1 MNIVVDRKQDM
12 VVVRPEGDIDLAS
25 SPSLR
30 AQLRDIVVGADDAI
44 GEAEL
49 NLKPMLD
56 KVLKKGAG
64 AKQDGMW
71 IDMTHP
77 NFKGVQARVRMS
89 LEVCTVAES
98 IIRPAGNRRDA
109 PNENPFLETPI
120 RPGLFDGLNL
130 SLKFFNPLA
139 LLMKYKVKC
148 CICCIIIGVVAGL
161 VLYMSM

>member
-1 MNIVVDRKQDM
+1 MRV
-12 VVVRPEGDIDLAS
+12 
-25 SPSLR
+25 R
-30 AQLRDIVVGADDAI
+30 AQVWDQDIIGADDAI

-71 IDMTHP
+71 IVATHP
-77 NFKGVQARVRMS
+77 NFKGPQARIRIS

-109 PNENPFLETPI
+109 PNENPYLEMPI
-120 RPGLFDGLNL
+120 RPGLFDGLGF
-130 SLKFFNPLA
+130 SLNFFNPFMLFQ
-139 LLMKYKVKC
+139 KYKAKC
-148 CICCIIIGVVAGL
+148 CICCIIVGVVAAL

>member
-1 MNIVVDRKQDM
+1 MQVWDQDL
-12 VVVRPEGDIDLAS
+12 I
-25 SPSLR
+25 
-30 AQLRDIVVGADDAI
+30 GADDAI

-109 PNENPFLETPI
+109 PNENPHLDEPI
-120 RPGLFDGLNL
+120 RPTFLDALGINLNM
-130 SLKFFNPLA
+130 FNPFMMFRRYFVIFCVLA
-139 LLMKYKVKC
+139 TTA
-148 CICCIIIGVVAGL
+148 GVVVL
-161 VLYMSM
+161 VVLLVTGSV

>member
-1 MNIVVDRKQDM
+1 
-12 VVVRPEGDIDLAS
+12 
-25 SPSLR
+25 
-30 AQLRDIVVGADDAI
+30 
-44 GEAEL
+44 
-49 NLKPMLD
+49 MLD

-109 PNENPFLETPI
+109 PNENPFLEMPV

-130 SLKFFNPLA
+130 SLKFFNPMMLF
-139 LLMKYKVKC
+139 MKYRVKC